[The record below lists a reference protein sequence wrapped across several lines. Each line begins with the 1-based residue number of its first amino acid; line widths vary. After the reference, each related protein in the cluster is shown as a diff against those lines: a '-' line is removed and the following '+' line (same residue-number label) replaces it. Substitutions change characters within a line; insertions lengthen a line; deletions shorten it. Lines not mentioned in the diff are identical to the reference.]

1 MIDIENA
8 VEEFNRY
15 VKKYDVDNKRIKLK
29 YIHIKNVVDNSK
41 RIAQKLGLSENQVR
55 LAELIG
61 LLHDIG
67 RFEQV
72 KRFDTFSDKD
82 SKIDH
87 ADFGVKILYEERL
100 IRKFISE
107 NKYDHIIIN
116 AIENHNKLT
125 IKDGLTEE
133 EILYSKIIRDA
144 DKLDIFRVINEEP
157 KEAIFWYESFSDNEI
172 NKEEFDI
179 FTKKEYM
186 IPYKNVKNNADQILT
201 FYSYIY
207 DFNFI
212 ESLKMIKENNY
223 LSDFTKR
230 IKTFFNSK
238 IINEQV
244 NQILDIC
251 NQYMDSKISVFEK
264 NVTQKRL

>member
-1 MIDIENA
+1 MIDIEKA
-8 VEEFNRY
+8 IEEFNKY
-15 VKKYDVDNKRIKLK
+15 VKKYDIDNKRIKLK
-29 YIHIKNVVDNSK
+29 YIHIMKVVDNSK
-41 RIAQKLGLSENQVR
+41 RIAQNLKLSENQVK

-87 ADFGVKILYEERL
+87 ADFGVKILYEEGL
-100 IRKFISE
+100 IRNFISE
-107 NKYDHIIIN
+107 SKYDHIIIN

-125 IKDGLTEE
+125 IKEGLTEE
-133 EILYSKIIRDA
+133 ELLFSKIIRDA

-157 KEAIFWYESFSDNEI
+157 KEAIFWYKSFSDKEI
-172 NKEEFDI
+172 NRKEFDI
-179 FTKKEYM
+179 FTKKEYI

-207 DFNFI
+207 DFNFA
-212 ESLKMIKENNY
+212 ESLKIIKEKNY
-223 LSDFTKR
+223 LSKFTKR
-230 IKTFFNSK
+230 IKTFFDSK

-244 NQILDIC
+244 ILLLDVC
-251 NQYMDSKISVFEK
+251 NQYMDSKISTFE
-264 NVTQKRL
+264 NNEN